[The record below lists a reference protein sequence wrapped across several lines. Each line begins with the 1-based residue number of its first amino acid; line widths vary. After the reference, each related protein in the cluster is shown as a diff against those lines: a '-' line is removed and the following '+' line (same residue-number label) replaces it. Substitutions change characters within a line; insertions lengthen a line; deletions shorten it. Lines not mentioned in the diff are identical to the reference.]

1 MSEDDGDGAGVST
14 EVDVVE
20 DGAGEGDNKVELVH
34 GGDVGCD
41 DGDNMAT

>member
-1 MSEDDGDGAGVST
+1 MSVDDGDGAGVEA

-20 DGAGEGDNKVELVH
+20 GGAERDSKVELVH